1 MPTSQPIIIA
11 IDGHS
16 SCGKSTLA
24 KALAQRLGYVYVDT
38 GAMYRAVTLYCL
50 QHQVALDNPAAV
62 AEALAHIH
70 IDLRVVGGENRTF
83 LNGADVEEAIRSMEI
98 SRLVSHVSAL
108 PAVRRAMVQQQQAI
122 GARKGVVMDGRDIG
136 TVVFPAAEL
145 KLFLTA
151 SPEVRSRR
159 RYEELLAQ
167 GNLGAGLLFCYFRP
181 RALAGIAAG
190 LLAGYW
196 AVMTFVPVRDFPL
209 EKAALAARLGTERP
223 TPAQIRAAY
232 EATTARVT
240 GRYEP
245 GLNVSNHF
253 DFEHLPGRK
262 WDVYWDPEGIVSTLP
277 AIATARMSSS
287 SRVSR

>member
-70 IDLRVVGGENRTF
+70 IDLQVVGGENRTF

-159 RYEELLAQ
+159 RYEELLAK
-167 GNLGAGLLFCYFRP
+167 GTSASLAEVHNNLAERDHIDSTRADSPLRRAADAVEIDNTLLSREEQ
-181 RALAGIAAG
+181 
-190 LLAGYW
+190 
-196 AVMTFVPVRDFPL
+196 L
-209 EKAALAARLGTERP
+209 EKAYALVLSAMAAAG
-223 TPAQIRAAY
+223 
-232 EATTARVT
+232 
-240 GRYEP
+240 
-245 GLNVSNHF
+245 SH
-253 DFEHLPGRK
+253 
-262 WDVYWDPEGIVSTLP
+262 
-277 AIATARMSSS
+277 SS
-287 SRVSR
+287 

>member
-159 RYEELLAQ
+159 RYEELLAK
-167 GNLGAGLLFCYFRP
+167 GGSASLAEVHNNLAERDHIDSTRADSPLRRAADAVEIDNTLLSREEQ
-181 RALAGIAAG
+181 
-190 LLAGYW
+190 
-196 AVMTFVPVRDFPL
+196 L
-209 EKAALAARLGTERP
+209 EKAYALVLSVMAACGSHD
-223 TPAQIRAAY
+223 A
-232 EATTARVT
+232 
-240 GRYEP
+240 
-245 GLNVSNHF
+245 
-253 DFEHLPGRK
+253 
-262 WDVYWDPEGIVSTLP
+262 
-277 AIATARMSSS
+277 
-287 SRVSR
+287 